1 MNKHL
6 QQLCTPARVYIII
19 AILGSLLAL
28 FNRIPL
34 LAVSTKLVFALVW
47 TYLLN
52 LLCSK
57 GYKNVSWFLVLL
69 PYVMIT
75 LGVLGFINSEKKN
88 KSDDR
93 K

>member
-75 LGVLGFINSEKKN
+75 LGVLGFINSERQN